1 MSTKDSIIEERI
13 KKVEEIKKCGINPY
27 YNKKI
32 DITGSISNLLLN
44 TDFRDIKE
52 IQENKD
58 SKEIKNFVIAG
69 RLILFRSM
77 GRLAFGHIQDMSGQ
91 IQVCFQK
98 DHFKVEGLNEEFK
111 KPIKFVEKLVDLG
124 DFLSLEGELF
134 KTNHGETTLFVKK
147 CIFLSKSL
155 RPMPEKFH
163 GLKDQETIYRERNLD
178 LMTNKDSM
186 DRFILKSK
194 MVKEIRDFFHEK
206 SFIEIETPVLQP
218 QAGGAMSKTF
228 NTYHNALN
236 HDFVL
241 RIALELDHKRV
252 VGGGMERVFEIGKNF
267 RNEGS
272 DPSHLQEFTMLE
284 WYAAYADIE
293 DNKKWTE
300 EFLHRICKNV
310 FQKDIF
316 IVKDIYGGSTKINF
330 GKKFEEKRFP
340 DLLKEY
346 ANLDMFSSS
355 MEDIQKKAREFGVE
369 KIEGVGRGN
378 LLDDIYKKTA
388 RSKLIQP
395 TFVYDYPEELK
406 PLATPNGDGTAS
418 CFQLVVNGWEIVN
431 SYGEL
436 IDPQIQRKVLELQS
450 EAKAG
455 GDEEAMEV
463 DEVFLKAMEHG
474 FPPMTGSGFGIDR
487 LITIFTGQINLRDT
501 VLFPTTKPENKKIDK
516 SHIEMQKLKSLAK
529 KATKS
534 ISKEN
539 KLKLE
544 KDESD
549 KKFVVVLNGKIEI
562 SRLLNAT
569 AHMSFGLAGESS
581 ADMNFL
587 TYEDANDEKHKGIS
601 HYNTVILKTNNEK
614 EIFKLRELLIADK
627 IEFTDFTR
635 SMTIGSSKEQLNA
648 TSTIF
653 TKDQEYFGICMFGDS
668 EKINKLTKNFAL
680 FK

>member
-1 MSTKDSIIEERI
+1 MSTKDSIIKERI
-13 KKVEEIKKCGINPY
+13 KKVEEIKKSGVETY
-27 YNKKI
+27 YKKKVY
-32 DITGSISNLLLN
+32 ITCSISDLLLN
-44 TDFRDIKE
+44 SDFRDIKD
-52 IQENKD
+52 IQENK
-58 SKEIKNFVIAG
+58 SLKNIKTFCIAG
-69 RLILFRSM
+69 RIILFRSM
-77 GRLAFGHIQDMSGQ
+77 GRLAFGHIQDMSGK

-98 DHFKVEGLNEEFK
+98 DHFEIEGLNEEFK
-111 KPIKFVEKLVDLG
+111 KPMKFIEKLVDLG

-186 DRFILKSK
+186 NRFILKSK
-194 MVKEIRDFFHEK
+194 MVREIRDFFHEK
-206 SFIEIETPVLQP
+206 LFIEVETPVLQP

-236 HDFVL
+236 HEFVL
-241 RIALELDHKRV
+241 RIALELDHKKII
-252 VGGGMERVFEIGKNF
+252 GGGMERIFEIGKNF

-310 FQKDIF
+310 FKKDIF
-316 IVKDIYGGSTKINF
+316 IVKDIYGGANKIDF
-330 GKKFEEKRFP
+330 SKKFEEKSFP
-340 DLLKEY
+340 DLLKEH
-346 ANLDMFSSS
+346 AKLDMFSSS
-355 MEDIQKKAREFGVE
+355 MEDIQNKAKEVGVE

-378 LLDDIYKKTA
+378 LLDDIYKKTS
-388 RSKLIQP
+388 RNQLIQP
-395 TFVYDYPEELK
+395 TFVYNYPEELK
-406 PLATPNGDGTAS
+406 PLAAPNGDGTAS

-436 IDPQIQRKVLELQS
+436 IDPQIQRTLLELQS
-450 EAKAG
+450 KAKLD
-455 GDEEAMEV
+455 GDEEAMEI

-516 SHIEMQKLKSLAK
+516 SHIEIQKLKSLAK
-529 KATKS
+529 KSTKP
-534 ISKEN
+534 ISREN
-539 KLKLE
+539 EEILKNNELE
-544 KDESD
+544 

-562 SRLLNAT
+562 GRLLNAT

-581 ADMNFL
+581 LNMNFL
-587 TYEDANDEKHKGIS
+587 TYEDANNEIHKGIS
-601 HYNTVILKTNNEK
+601 HYNTVILKANNEK
-614 EIFKLRELLIADK
+614 EIFKLRELLEENEIK
-627 IEFTDFTR
+627 FTDFTR
-635 SMTIGSSKEQLNA
+635 SMTIGSSKEQLKA
-648 TSTIF
+648 MSTIF
-653 TKDQEYFGICMFGDS
+653 TKDQEYFGICMFGNT
-668 EKINKLTKNFAL
+668 EKINKLTSKFSL